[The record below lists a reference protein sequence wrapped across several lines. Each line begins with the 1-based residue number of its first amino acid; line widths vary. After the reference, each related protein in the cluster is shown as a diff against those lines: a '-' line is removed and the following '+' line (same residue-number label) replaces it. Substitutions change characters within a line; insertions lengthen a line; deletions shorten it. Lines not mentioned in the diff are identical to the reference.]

1 MNPKTKQILGS
12 VAILLVG
19 IALGFVLDRETAGT
33 APQGARSPDDEGP
46 VRVRMAAEL
55 ARRAGVKT
63 LRVTAAPFVPE
74 LSLVGT
80 VDFDE
85 NRVADIG
92 GRVSGRI
99 TRLLVGLGDAV
110 AENQPVAEIE
120 GAELGNAIAEYL
132 SAQANLVA
140 ATRQSE
146 REQNLG
152 RQQLTTATA
161 IDDARARAAAYQADV
176 RGAEQ
181 RLLAMGVSPGSVR
194 AMTEGR
200 GAASRI
206 TLRSPIAGQVV
217 ERYAVLGQV
226 VDPTHPILRVA
237 DLLVVWVQLD
247 VYERDLARVAEGDTA
262 EIVSDTYP
270 DAVFRGTVSHIE
282 ATIDQRTRTA
292 RVRIV
297 VPNDDLRLRPGQFVN
312 ARLSPQTGAR
322 QALTLPPGA
331 ILQVDG
337 RPAAFVQVGADT
349 YELRALETGA
359 SNRAAIE
366 IRRGLRAGENVVT
379 EGAFALKSELSR

>member
-1 MNPKTKQILGS
+1 
-12 VAILLVG
+12 
-19 IALGFVLDRETAGT
+19 
-33 APQGARSPDDEGP
+33 
-46 VRVRMAAEL
+46 MAAEL
-55 ARRAGVKT
+55 ARRAGVHT
-63 LRVTAAPFVPE
+63 VAVSNSPFVPE

-110 AENQPVAEIE
+110 EENQPVAEIE
-120 GAELGNAIAEYL
+120 GAELGNAIADFL
-132 SAQANLVA
+132 SARANLVA

-146 REQNLG
+146 REQSLG

-161 IDDARARAAAYQADV
+161 IDDARARAAAYEANV
-176 RGAEQ
+176 HGAEQ
-181 RLLAMGVSPGSVR
+181 RLLAMGVSPSSVQ
-194 AMTEGR
+194 AMSQGR
-200 GAASRI
+200 GGASRI

-237 DLLVVWVQLD
+237 DLLVVWVLLD

-270 DAVFRGTVSHIE
+270 DSVFRGTVSHID

-312 ARLSPQTGAR
+312 ARLSP
-322 QALTLPPGA
+322 
-331 ILQVDG
+331 
-337 RPAAFVQVGADT
+337 RPA
-349 YELRALETGA
+349 RARR
-359 SNRAAIE
+359 SPCRRAPSSRSTAGP
-366 IRRGLRAGENVVT
+366 RR
-379 EGAFALKSELSR
+379 S